1 MTDAQII
8 NQLGGCASLGR
19 EFNRNTKS
27 VHNWKSRGIPWRWR
41 APVAALAKKQG
52 LKLPGDFLTREG
64 KQA

>member
-1 MTDAQII
+1 MNDAMII
-8 NQLGGCASLGR
+8 NLLGGGTHLANKLKLSTSG
-19 EFNRNTKS
+19 

-64 KQA
+64 L